1 MGAVV
6 VIKQMTESGV
16 KTGTMI
22 GVELSGDVLRGV
34 ILTAEGIIAD
44 SIETPVSANEDRLT
58 QLAGFINELKPR
70 APEAAC
76 VGVAVPGLV
85 EMRSGRVALSRHL
98 PENESL
104 NMAQE
109 VSGATGLKIN
119 LENDANAAA
128 YAEYKFGAG
137 RGAKD
142 MFYVTLGKGV
152 GGALILDGKLWHGAS
167 GFAGEFGYVT
177 INSEGLR
184 VEDMASADNIVRRT
198 RDRLHQDS
206 TTSLQKIAE
215 EALSVTD
222 IVNAANADDDF
233 ANMMLE
239 RTGMFVG
246 TAVASVINLLN
257 IERVVI
263 GGAVMAAGTPVVKG
277 VTDRAR
283 EFSFAPGFEGTS
295 IVAGEL
301 GANAA
306 AIGSALLSCEV

>member
-1 MGAVV
+1 
-6 VIKQMTESGV
+6 MTESDQ
-16 KTGTMI
+16 KTGAMI
-22 GVELSGDVLRGV
+22 GVELSGDLLRGV
-34 ILTAEGIIAD
+34 ILAADGAIAGTR
-44 SIETPVSANEDRLT
+44 ELPVSVTEDRLA
-58 QLAGFINELKPR
+58 QLSGFINGLKTQ
-70 APEAAC
+70 APTASC
-76 VGVAVPGLV
+76 VGIAVPGLV

-98 PENESL
+98 PEHES
-104 NMAQE
+104 MDMTQA
-109 VSGATGLKIN
+109 VSQATGLKIN

-128 YAEYKFGAG
+128 YAEFKLGAG
-137 RGAKD
+137 RGAVD

-152 GGALILDGKLWHGAS
+152 GGALILDGKLWLGAA

-215 EALSVTD
+215 EKLSVTD
-222 IVNAANADDDF
+222 IVSAANADDDF

-263 GGAVMAAGTPVVKG
+263 GGEVMAAGNPVVKG

-283 EFSFAPGFEGTS
+283 EFSFAPGFAGTS

-301 GANAA
+301 GINAA
-306 AIGSALLSCEV
+306 AIGAALLSCAV